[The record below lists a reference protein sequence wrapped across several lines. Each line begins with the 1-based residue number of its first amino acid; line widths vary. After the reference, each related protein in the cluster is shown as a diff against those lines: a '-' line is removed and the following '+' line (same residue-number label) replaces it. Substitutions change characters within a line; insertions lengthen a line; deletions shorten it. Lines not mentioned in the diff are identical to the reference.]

1 MCFTN
6 KNHHNTLILHFA
18 AGKRDGV
25 GTLYLS
31 NSEVFDGNWSFNR
44 KNGIGTYFW
53 ADGDVDVSRYEQ
65 DVRLESIRWTK
76 DRSHAYSLNLK
87 SAKKKEIK
95 LSDASQIVRG
105 WEADQLRALATSS
118 KA

>member
-1 MCFTN
+1 MVQ
-6 KNHHNTLILHFA
+6 
-18 AGKRDGV
+18 GKRHGI

-31 NSEVFDGNWSFNR
+31 NSEIFDGNWRLNQ

-53 ADGDVDVSRYEQ
+53 ADGDVDVSVYEQ

-76 DRSHAYSLNLK
+76 DRNCAYSLDLK
-87 SAKKKEIK
+87 SGKKKEIN

-105 WEADQLRALATSS
+105 WEANQLRALATSK